1 MNLED
6 YKNILQNQDLRDIT
20 ARVGQNI
27 SDSDLRRYFGNEI
40 DSSVIKYSELAN
52 YNSIESLL
60 TYDKSFKI
68 ILFEND
74 YNRGHWILMLR
85 YGKTIEFFNSYG
97 LKPNAD
103 FGFISKKKAELL
115 GQNPIY
121 LKKLLDDAI
130 KKRYDVIYNKMRFQQ
145 LKNGINTCGRWIIF
159 RIILLKY
166 FNYNLKDFINFV
178 KDLSNKFGMSMD
190 TLVSHFI
197 I

>member
-1 MNLED
+1 MNLDD
-6 YKNILQNQDLRDIT
+6 YKTILQNQDLRDISS
-20 ARVGQNI
+20 RVGQNI
-27 SDSDLRRYFGNEI
+27 SDSDLRRYFGSEI

-60 TYDKSFKI
+60 PYDKSFKI

-74 YNRGHWILMLR
+74 YNRGHWVLILR

-130 KKRYDVIYNKMRFQQ
+130 KKMYDVIYNKMRFQQ

-166 FNYNLKDFINFV
+166 FNYNLKDFINFTQN
-178 KDLSNKFGMSMD
+178 LSNKFGMSMD
-190 TLVSHFI
+190 ILVTHFI